1 MMPDPRRLTLPFLL
15 AGLVLCGPAAG
26 QESTPAS
33 PAEEGAGQRA
43 ESAEAIRGIDM
54 QRLQREQAY
63 AEQMLVHIERLR
75 AEAITENRQE
85 AVDRLDY
92 LRLFALPTATRM
104 ADARA
109 AIQVIIERRPTRAGP
124 YIAAWY
130 SSLRVGDHELTIG
143 VAETAARSLRG
154 GEWPE
159 LRRFLEEQSVWAAFR
174 SFDNDR
180 RKRARLADALLSIG
194 WPNDRQRA
202 PADALR
208 LMMVEDRLAAN
219 DVAGASGYARLII
232 SPDTLL
238 RMSVLRRYD
247 ALFAGEEDRVRRF
260 RGALEEYDRETAQAL
275 AAAPQDHRVVLDRAQ
290 FLRGIGRE
298 AEALAVLAPFTRDV
312 AATVAASD
320 NGMWL
325 VNEAGYSL
333 MELNRDDEAI
343 ALFRRL
349 SDLPIADSPGLVGP
363 AINHGV
369 VLFEAGRYTDALAYA
384 RQLEQGAVAQY
395 ANDFG
400 KLWVASTIVCSLARL
415 DRAAEAGPWL
425 TRLREGVET
434 NGGALT
440 RALLCLD
447 SLDEAETVVIRRL
460 RAEDPEIVLLG
471 LQDYQL
477 RSARQPQTALDARR
491 AALRQRPAVRAAA
504 ERVGHLLSLPIAQ
517 TYWGRS

>member
-1 MMPDPRRLTLPFLL
+1 
-15 AGLVLCGPAAG
+15 
-26 QESTPAS
+26 
-33 PAEEGAGQRA
+33 
-43 ESAEAIRGIDM
+43 
-54 QRLQREQAY
+54 
-63 AEQMLVHIERLR
+63 
-75 AEAITENRQE
+75 
-85 AVDRLDY
+85 
-92 LRLFALPTATRM
+92 M

-109 AIQVIIERRPTRAGP
+109 AIEVIIERRPTRAGP

-130 SSLRVGDHELTIG
+130 SSLRVGDDELTIR

-154 GEWPE
+154 SEWPQ

-194 WPNDRQRA
+194 WPDDRQRA
-202 PADALR
+202 ATDSLR

-238 RMSVLRRYD
+238 RLSILRRYD
-247 ALFAGEEDRVRRF
+247 ALFAGAEDRIGRF
-260 RGALEEYDRETAQAL
+260 RYALDEYDRETAVAL

-290 FLRGIGRE
+290 FLRGVGRE
-298 AEALAVLAPFTRDV
+298 EEALAVLAPFTRDV
-312 AATVAASD
+312 TATVAASD

-333 MELNRDDEAI
+333 LDLTRDEEAI
-343 ALFRRL
+343 ALLRRL
-349 SDLPIADSPGLVGP
+349 FGLPLADSPGLVGP

-369 VLFEAGRYTDALAYA
+369 VLFEAGRYADALAYA
-384 RQLEQGAVAQY
+384 RELEPLVSPY

-400 KLWVASTIVCSLARL
+400 KLWVASNIVCSLARL

-447 SLDEAETVVIRRL
+447 SLDEAEAVVIRRL
-460 RAEDPEIVLLG
+460 QAEDPEIVLLG

-477 RSARQPQTALDARR
+477 RSARQPQTALERAGRAPPAASGARGGGAVGQSCSAAHLRRPIGAGASERAYCAVQPPSMLRLAPVIEAASSRARNSASAATWSTVTNCLVGCAARR
-491 AALRQRPAVRAAA
+491 T
-504 ERVGHLLSLPIAQ
+504 SLM
-517 TYWGRS
+517 T